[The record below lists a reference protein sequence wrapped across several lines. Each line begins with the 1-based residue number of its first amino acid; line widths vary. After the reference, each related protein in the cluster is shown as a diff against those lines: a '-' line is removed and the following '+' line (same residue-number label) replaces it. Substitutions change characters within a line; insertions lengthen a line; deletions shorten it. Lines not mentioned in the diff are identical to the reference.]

1 MKGFAGI
8 SNTVSRLMGWVI
20 LAFSVFLSCWL
31 IAGSIGER
39 SSYIGLMKTIGWCK
53 KDILAAFG
61 AETALLGIVGALC
74 GIGVGYAIILGVSHS
89 EVSLTLPWNL
99 SSIPGI
105 PGHHQSSEAKVSL
118 PVVLQAGTCLI
129 ALGTAVISAVL
140 TGIIV
145 AGHIADLKVRRAFDW
160 S

>member
-8 SNTVSRLMGWVI
+8 SNMVSRLMGWVV
-20 LAFSVFLSCWL
+20 LGFSVFLSCWL
-31 IAGSIGER
+31 IAGSISER
-39 SSYIGLMKTIGWCK
+39 GSQIGLMKTVGWCK

-61 AETALLGIVGALC
+61 AETALLGIVGALS
-74 GIGVGYAIILGVSHS
+74 GIGLGCVIILGVSHS
-89 EVSLTLPWNL
+89 EVTLTLPWNL
-99 SSIPGI
+99 SSSPGV
-105 PGHHQSSEAKVSL
+105 PGHHQSGEAKVLL
-118 PVVLQAGTCLI
+118 PVVMQTGTFLI
-129 ALGTAVISAVL
+129 ALGAAVVSSVL